1 MLLLYRNFEV
11 LKHFSILVTEKPGLK
26 NIQKEAKVYLGFQ
39 ISQNM
44 GLL

>member
-1 MLLLYRNFEV
+1 MLLLYRNLEV
-11 LKHFSILVTEKPGLK
+11 LKHFSILVIEKPGFK
-26 NIQKEAKVYLGFQ
+26 NIQKAAKVCLGFQ